1 MGTVRLLRAETRRG
15 RGTKA
20 LGVEFFPG
28 DGAAGLLL
36 PESMEGVVV
45 VALLLV
51 LSAEEVGDGLEV
63 LVAEGVEDVLL
74 EGLPRQGS
82 LQPAAHLIII
92 ASINLYSS
100 ARPHSS
106 SAPPNRRSHLKQT
119 LVVCFTLIRL
129 LFEGRVIQHP

>member
-1 MGTVRLLRAETRRG
+1 M
-15 RGTKA
+15 
-20 LGVEFFPG
+20 
-28 DGAAGLLL
+28 
-36 PESMEGVVV
+36 V

-51 LSAEEVGDGLEV
+51 LSAEEVGDSLEV

-100 ARPHSS
+100 ARPTH
-106 SAPPNRRSHLKQT
+106 
-119 LVVCFTLIRL
+119 RL
-129 LFEGRVIQHP
+129 LPRTGEATSNKPL